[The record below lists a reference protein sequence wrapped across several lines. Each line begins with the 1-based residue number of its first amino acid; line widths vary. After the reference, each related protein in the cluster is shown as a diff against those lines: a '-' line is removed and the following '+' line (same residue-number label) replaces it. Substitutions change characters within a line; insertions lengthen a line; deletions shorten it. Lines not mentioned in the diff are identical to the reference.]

1 MMVIDIAV
9 PRDAEPSIVDIDG
22 CYLFDIDDLDKV
34 VQANLAERQ
43 KAAEHATKIVE
54 HEANQFE
61 HWLRMRTVVPTIKTM
76 HEKFAQVAD
85 LEVQKALDQVA
96 RKELTRDQQRE
107 LVQRTVERVVA
118 KLLHQPSTVL
128 RGAEPEEAQELAAA
142 VCELFALEP
151 NDSSESADAV
161 AESPVA
167 EQSPEQKKAQ
177 A

>member
-1 MMVIDIAV
+1 
-9 PRDAEPSIVDIDG
+9 
-22 CYLFDIDDLDKV
+22 
-34 VQANLAERQ
+34 
-43 KAAEHATKIVE
+43 
-54 HEANQFE
+54 
-61 HWLRMRTVVPTIKTM
+61 MRTVVPTIKTM

-128 RGAEPEEAQELAAA
+128 RGAEPQEAQELAAA

-151 NDSSESADAV
+151 NDSTDAV
-161 AESPVA
+161 AETPLA